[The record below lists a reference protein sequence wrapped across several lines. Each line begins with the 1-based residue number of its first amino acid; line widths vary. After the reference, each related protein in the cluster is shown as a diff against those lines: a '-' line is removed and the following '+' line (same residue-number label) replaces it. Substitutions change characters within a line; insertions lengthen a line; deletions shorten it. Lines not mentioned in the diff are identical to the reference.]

1 MTAATAVPPKTAL
14 LARLRSSRML
24 PLLKF
29 ALLSAFREPRRAL
42 VALVT
47 IMFGVLGLVLAGGFI
62 EWNLWYGRE
71 STIRSQLGHIRIYR
85 PGYLEEGQ
93 SDPYRFLLP
102 GEGPEMTLVEGS
114 SKVATLA
121 PRLGFAGLISHGE
134 ATLSFLGEGVDPEK
148 EAKLAKAMTIVAGE
162 GLSALDSRG
171 FLLGE
176 GLADNLGVKVGDT
189 VVLLA
194 NTQRGGVN
202 AIEGKV
208 RGLFRTITKAYD
220 DGAIRIPLVAAR
232 RLLATSG
239 SHHWAL
245 LLDDTDD
252 TKAVAAQLEQKLDPK
267 AFQVVPWTQLADF
280 YNKTAALLGKQMAIM
295 RLLIAVIIILS
306 IANTLML
313 SVMERTR
320 EIGTAMALGL
330 TKTDIRKQFL
340 MEGLVMGV
348 VGSLVG
354 LVLGIVLGRAIS
366 AVGIPMPAAPG
377 MSQGFT
383 AEIMVTPWLG
393 FQACAV
399 AIGSCL
405 IASAYPA
412 WRASQMVIVDALRH
426 GR

>member
-1 MTAATAVPPKTAL
+1 MTAATATPSQRFL
-14 LARLRSSRML
+14 FGRFRNSRLL

-42 VALVT
+42 VALLT

-62 EWNLWYGRE
+62 EWNLWFGRE
-71 STIRSQLGHIRIYR
+71 STIRSQLGHIRIYV
-85 PGYLEEGQ
+85 PGYLEGGQ
-93 SDPYRFLLP
+93 ADPYRYLLP
-102 GEGPEMTLVEGS
+102 GDSPDFALVEGI
-114 SKVATLA
+114 SKVVTVA

-134 ATLSFLGEGVDPEK
+134 ATLSFLGEGVDPQREGR
-148 EAKLAKAMTIVAGE
+148 LAQAVNIVAGQ
-162 GLSALDSRG
+162 GLSELDSRG

-202 AIEGKV
+202 AIEGTV

-220 DGAIRIPLVAAR
+220 DGAIRIPLIAAR
-232 RLLATSG
+232 RLLATAG
-239 SHHWAL
+239 SHHWAIL
-245 LLDDTDD
+245 LEDTDD
-252 TKAVAAQLEQKLDPK
+252 TRRVTHELQEKLQGR
-267 AFQVVPWTQLADF
+267 AYQVVPWTELADF
-280 YNKTAALLGKQMAIM
+280 YNKTAALLGKQMALM
-295 RLLIAVIIILS
+295 QFLIGVIIILS

-330 TKTDIRKQFL
+330 TKADIRKQFL
-340 MEGLVMGV
+340 MEGVVIGV
-348 VGSLVG
+348 LGSLIG
-354 LVLGIVLGRAIS
+354 LVLGIILARVIS
-366 AVGIPMPAAPG
+366 NVGIPMPAAPG

-405 IASAYPA
+405 LASTYPA
-412 WRASQMVIVDALRH
+412 WRASRMVIVDALRH

>member
-1 MTAATAVPPKTAL
+1 M
-14 LARLRSSRML
+14 
-24 PLLKF
+24 LKF
-29 ALLSAFREPRRAL
+29 ALLSAFREPRRAI
-42 VALVT
+42 VALATVT
-47 IMFGVLGLVLAGGFI
+47 FGVLGLVLAGGFI

-71 STIRSQLGHIRIYR
+71 STIRSQLGHVRIFR
-85 PGYLEEGQ
+85 PGYLEQGQ

-102 GEGPEMTLVEGS
+102 GEGPDMTIVEGTP
-114 SKVATLA
+114 KVTTLA
-121 PRLGFAGLISHGE
+121 PRLGFAGLISHAE
-134 ATLSFLGEGVDPEK
+134 ATLSFLGEGVEPSR
-148 EAKLAKAMTIVAGE
+148 EAKLAQAMTIVAGE
-162 GLSALDSRG
+162 GLSELDSRG

-232 RLLATSG
+232 RLLGTNGA
-239 SHHWAL
+239 HHWAL
-245 LLDDTDD
+245 LLENTND
-252 TKAVAAQLEQKLDPK
+252 TKSVTRDLQEKLQGKP
-267 AFQVVPWTQLADF
+267 FQVVPWTELADF
-280 YNKTAALLGKQMAIM
+280 YNKTAALLGKQMALM
-295 RLLIAVIIILS
+295 QSLIAVIIILS

-340 MEGLVMGV
+340 MEGLVMGL
-348 VGSLVG
+348 VGSIVG
-354 LVLGIVLGRAIS
+354 LVLGVLLGSAIS

-383 AEIMVTPWLG
+383 AEIMVTPWIG
-393 FQACAV
+393 FQACVV
-399 AIGSCL
+399 AIVACL
-405 IASAYPA
+405 VASAYPA
-412 WRASQMVIVDALRH
+412 WRASQMVIVDSLRH